1 MSPVGLTKPVS
12 PVQATATVTSEGQFA
27 HFNPKRSNTKIA
39 EVVASPPSDCRTLL
53 SERLERATE
62 VDDNYPKGH
71 WSPAVFRVCSLGS
84 NYQPRQKRN
93 AKIKT
98 NGAIQPIC
106 PIFLIFHE
114 M

>member
-1 MSPVGLTKPVS
+1 M
-12 PVQATATVTSEGQFA
+12 TSEGQFA

-98 NGAIQPIC
+98 KGPIQPIC